1 MTVKHPDFQTHLALL
16 PTCEWKMLLTML
28 VGPAPPR
35 HRVKDNGVD
44 IITIVETG
52 VEVQGDVL
60 MVVTNVDGKAVNR
73 GKNTEL
79 RKKNQYKENVEQH
92 FGTISQKNPLNFKP
106 HIQSTKN
113 DY

>member
-16 PTCEWKMLLTML
+16 PTCKRKMFLTML

-60 MVVTNVDGKAVNR
+60 MVVTNVNGKAANR

-79 RKKNQYKENVEQH
+79 RKK
-92 FGTISQKNPLNFKP
+92 I
-106 HIQSTKN
+106 STKKMSWCHFTEKST
-113 DY
+113 